1 MSRIGGR
8 NIVFAWI
15 VGVVCAVVIGV
26 LAFLTV
32 PLVTTGIG
40 LLGGGSSEAGADG
53 GAETDGPGRC
63 RDLYSEP
70 LWAALQYTPGAAL
83 ETSSDAPVS
92 SAAAL
97 VDALAPAVR
106 FTCTWTAEAGSIS
119 TTVAEVGTDAG
130 SIAASAL
137 PAQGFSCSEN
147 GTRTFCS
154 RTDGELVETIE
165 AGDGRWVSTSQQG
178 WHPERYS
185 GRVGDAV
192 FAAE

>member
-8 NIVFAWI
+8 NVVFAWI

-32 PLVTTGIG
+32 PLVTTGLG
-40 LLGGGSSEAGADG
+40 LLGGGTSETD
-53 GAETDGPGRC
+53 AEAATDGPGRC

-70 LWAALQYTPGAAL
+70 LWAALQYSPGAAL
-83 ETSSDAPVS
+83 ETSADAPVS
-92 SAAAL
+92 SAQAL
-97 VDALAPAVR
+97 VEALAPTVR
-106 FTCTWTAEAGSIS
+106 FTCTWRSDAGSIS
-119 TTVAEVGTDAG
+119 TTVGEVGTDAG

-147 GTRTFCS
+147 GTRTFCA

-165 AGDGRWVSTSQQG
+165 AGEGRWVSTSQQA
-178 WHPERYS
+178 WHPERYAS
-185 GRVGDAV
+185 RVGDAV
-192 FAAE
+192 FAVE